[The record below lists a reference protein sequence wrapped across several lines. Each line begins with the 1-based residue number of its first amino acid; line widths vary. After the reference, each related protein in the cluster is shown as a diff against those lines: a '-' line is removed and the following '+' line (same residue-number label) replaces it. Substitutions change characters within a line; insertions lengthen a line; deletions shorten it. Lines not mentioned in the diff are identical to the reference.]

1 MKISDIRKEYSS
13 KILEINKV
21 EKSPIEQFKRWMAE
35 ALEAAVMEP
44 NAMNLATVGSD
55 KRPSSRIVLL
65 KGIDQGF
72 VFFTNYESRKGKELM
87 EDPHAALTF
96 FWPEME
102 RQVRIEGRTEK
113 ISAEES
119 DEYFLSRPTE
129 SQIGAWT
136 SPQSQQIPSREFL
149 EEQQKLYE
157 EKFNEK
163 PLHRPPHWGG
173 FRLLADSIEFW
184 QGRPGRL
191 HDRIKYTLE
200 GDQWEICRLAP

>member
-21 EKSPIEQFKRWMAE
+21 EKSPIEQFKRWMME
-35 ALEAAVMEP
+35 ALEAEVMEP
-44 NAMNLATVGSD
+44 NAMNLATIGLD
-55 KRPSSRIVLL
+55 NRPSARIVLL
-65 KGIDQGF
+65 KGIDHGF
-72 VFFTNYESRKGKELM
+72 VFFTNYESKKGKELI
-87 EDPHAALTF
+87 EHPYASLTF

-113 ISAEES
+113 TSEEES

-136 SPQSQQIPSREFL
+136 SPQSQEIPSRGFL
-149 EEQQKLYE
+149 EEQRKYYE
-157 EKFNEK
+157 GKFSEK
-163 PLHRPPHWGG
+163 PLQRPPHWGG
-173 FRLLADSIEFW
+173 FRLLADRIEFW

-200 GDQWEICRLAP
+200 DELWRITRLAP

>member
-44 NAMNLATVGSD
+44 NAMNLATVGLD